1 MSPTVS
7 IIIAI
12 FNSEQWLRRCLRSA
26 LSQTLES
33 IELLLIDDGS
43 TDSSP
48 AICDEY
54 AAIAPQIRVFHRQN
68 AGVSATRQFGIDQAK
83 GEYLSF
89 LDSDDYV
96 DPQAYEKMYR
106 SAKKEDAD
114 LVICDWYSVYG
125 NVMYPESLK
134 LKTWD
139 KEHLLHALVLDQ
151 PAYQWAFL
159 FRRSLFQN
167 LSVGFPMERISFGED
182 TLLLTDLL
190 LSAIKNNYGL
200 SVCHIPENLYYYDR
214 SVNPGSLMKRS
225 KADMNAIRLNLWTKI
240 GAQLDSRPMKKAIN
254 DRLVTYLFAAVW
266 NHYCDNDSFRK
277 QYSHLLPDIQEYAT
291 AGIKKLFVCRS
302 LKGGMDGIMKL
313 KWLAAPVIL
322 QERMA
327 QRRQDR
333 NAIHVP
339 TYLSVL

>member
-1 MSPTVS
+1 MHPTG
-7 IIIAI
+7 
-12 FNSEQWLRRCLRSA
+12 C
-26 LSQTLES
+26 LSQTT
-33 IELLLIDDGS
+33 GS
-43 TDSSP
+43 TDSCP

-167 LSVGFPMERISFGED
+167 LSVGFPMERISFGAVPSTD
-182 TLLLTDLL
+182 NGLLEICQ
-190 LSAIKNNYGL
+190 SEVA
-200 SVCHIPENLYYYDR
+200 R
-214 SVNPGSLMKRS
+214 RRPG
-225 KADMNAIRLNLWTKI
+225 
-240 GAQLDSRPMKKAIN
+240 
-254 DRLVTYLFAAVW
+254 V
-266 NHYCDNDSFRK
+266 
-277 QYSHLLPDIQEYAT
+277 
-291 AGIKKLFVCRS
+291 
-302 LKGGMDGIMKL
+302 
-313 KWLAAPVIL
+313 
-322 QERMA
+322 
-327 QRRQDR
+327 
-333 NAIHVP
+333 
-339 TYLSVL
+339 